1 MLARLSAAPL
11 IAFDATYPAEMTTRL
26 AITGHRGLSAE
37 VEAEIDRMIRDAVA
51 ASDGAVIGVSCL
63 ADGADAVF
71 AQAVLDA
78 GGVLVAVLPAARYR
92 EALPEDYRPVY
103 DRLLARAGK
112 VVQLPFVTPDPHAYM
127 EAGKRMIEESDSL
140 LAVWDGRP
148 GRGAGG
154 TADVVAHA
162 RSRGVPVTVLWPE
175 GAVR

>member
-1 MLARLSAAPL
+1 
-11 IAFDATYPAEMTTRL
+11 MTQL

-37 VEAEIDRMIRDAVA
+37 LEAVVDRMIRAAVA
-51 ASDGAVIGVSCL
+51 ESGDVVGVSCL

-78 GGVLVAVLPAARYR
+78 GGSLVAVLPAAEYR
-92 EALPEDYRPVY
+92 ESLPEDYRPVY

-127 EAGKRMIEESDSL
+127 EAGKRMVDESDSL
-140 LAVWDGRP
+140 LAVWDGLP
-148 GRGAGG
+148 GRGPGG
-154 TADVVAHA
+154 TADVVAYA

-175 GAVR
+175 GAIR

>member
-1 MLARLSAAPL
+1 
-11 IAFDATYPAEMTTRL
+11 MTTQL

-37 VEAEIDRMIRDAVA
+37 LEAEVDRMIRAVVARTGA
-51 ASDGAVIGVSCL
+51 AETGAVVGVSCL

-78 GGVLVAVLPAARYR
+78 GGSLVAVLPAARYR
-92 EALPEDYRPVY
+92 ETLPEDYQPVY

-127 EAGKRMIEESDSL
+127 EAGKRMVDESDSL
-140 LAVWDGRP
+140 LAVWDGQP
-148 GRGAGG
+148 GRGPGG
-154 TADVVAHA
+154 TADVVAYA

-175 GAVR
+175 GANR